1 MNNLLIF
8 FALPVATIIFSVALQ
23 KILRSPFLVSAVV
36 FAVFLIVTFAAF
48 DETFLV
54 YAILYALLA
63 LLTAL
68 LTRFICCLIR
78 NSDNPCI
85 NGNANASE
93 NDCSCGCNNNSNSE
107 NENNENNCGCGNNRG
122 YIVPYT
128 FRRNRFLR

>member
-1 MNNLLIF
+1 M
-8 FALPVATIIFSVALQ
+8 
-23 KILRSPFLVSAVV
+23 VSAVV
-36 FAVFLIVTFAAF
+36 FAAFLIVTFATF

-54 YAILYALLA
+54 FAILYTLLA

-93 NDCSCGCNNNSNSE
+93 NDNESTCGCNCQNESNRTGYGYNGES
-107 NENNENNCGCGNNRG
+107 R

-128 FRRNRFLR
+128 SKRNRFLR

>member
-8 FALPVATIIFSVALQ
+8 FAFPVATIIFSVALQ
-23 KILRSPFLVSAVV
+23 KILRSPFLVSAVI
-36 FAVFLIVTFAAF
+36 FAAFLIVTFAVF

-63 LLTAL
+63 LITAL

-85 NGNANASE
+85 NGNANASD
-93 NDCSCGCNNNSNSE
+93 NDDDCNCGCNCSND
-107 NENNENNCGCGNNRG
+107 NNENGCGCGRDRS
-122 YIVPYT
+122 YVVPYT
-128 FRRNRFLR
+128 YRRNRFLR